1 MDIARLKALIG
12 EAVAARAT
20 VEHEDGGRVIRVDAM
35 AAAITAETAVSPEAA
50 SAKTVVSG
58 AVAAPCFGIVHLS
71 PAPGVEAFVRA
82 GERVAA
88 GQKLCLIEAMKVF
101 TAVAADK
108 AGQIAEIF
116 VVSGDEVTRGQ
127 ALFRLEAEGG

>member
-20 VEHEDGGRVIRVDAM
+20 VEHEDGGRVIRVDAT
-35 AAAITAETAVSPEAA
+35 AAATPAETFALPETA
-50 SAKTVVSG
+50 SAETVVPG

-82 GERVAA
+82 GERVAV

-101 TAVAADK
+101 TAVAADQ
-108 AGQIAEIF
+108 AGRVAEIL
-116 VVSGDEVTRGQ
+116 VASGDEVTRGQ
-127 ALFRLEAEGG
+127 GLFRLEAEGG